1 MFCSKSSRYGIPHGY
16 CLSNNSKREIYGNQR
31 NIFGCEQINNLYA
44 LKGNL
49 YALKGN
55 QSREESTKTPLAP
68 QNDTQV
74 HATSHIQTVE
84 ENSKF
89 LTPKEIVQARVA
101 KWLLHMLCYLSV
113 VDLKAII
120 GTNTIWDNLV
130 TESLI

>member
-1 MFCSKSSRYGIPHGY
+1 MICSKSSRNGIPHGY

-31 NIFGCEQINNLYA
+31 TIFGCEQIN
-44 LKGNL
+44 NL

-74 HATSHIQTVE
+74 HATSHVQTVE

-101 KWLLHMLCYLSV
+101 KWLLHMMCYLSV